1 MSELVEVVNGVVVD
15 ARPLAEIS
23 AEIHAAEGAEVGGF
37 VRVGLLLREVQQSKA
52 YVEEF
57 GTFEGYIEAE
67 FGLGW
72 RQAYYQM
79 DAAELAVELAQIVQ
93 VPSSGVLR
101 EFASVQN
108 QKGLK
113 AAASAFAE
121 VNQQYERERERNPK
135 LRLTA
140 KYART
145 ALIQLRLKPG
155 PANGGPSNRGI
166 KAGFIFDSYKR
177 VSGQLAKWIESE
189 VNDNPPSVELRGMMA
204 READLLQAAADACR
218 AIADGGKPN
227 HEAIGAAIQRSDDKL
242 MGIAQPLEL
251 AA

>member
-1 MSELVEVVNGVVVD
+1 MSELVEVVDGVVVD

-37 VRVGLLLREVQQSKA
+37 VRVGLLLREVQQSRA

-57 GTFEGYIEAE
+57 GTFEDYVEAE
-67 FGLGW
+67 FGIVR
-72 RQAYYQM
+72 RQAYIQM
-79 DAAELAVELAQIVQ
+79 DAAELAVQCEQIAHI
-93 VPSSGVLR
+93 PSAGVLR

-121 VNQQYERERERNPK
+121 VHQQYERERERNPK

-145 ALIQLRLKPG
+145 ALILLRLKPG

-166 KAGFIFDSYKR
+166 KAGFIFESYKR

>member
-23 AEIHAAEGAEVGGF
+23 AQIHAVEWAEARGF

-52 YVEEF
+52 YLEEF
-57 GTFEGYIEAE
+57 GTFEDYVEAE
-67 FGLGW
+67 FGIV
-72 RQAYYQM
+72 RRHAYSQM
-79 DAAELAVELAQIVQ
+79 DAAELAVECEPMAHIASVR
-93 VPSSGVLR
+93 VLR

-108 QKGLK
+108 QKGLE

-121 VNQQYERERERNPK
+121 VYQQYERESQHNPK

-145 ALIQLRLKPG
+145 ALIQLRLKSG

-166 KAGFIFDSYKR
+166 KAGFIFESYKR
-177 VSGQLAKWIESE
+177 NSKQLVRWVESE
-189 VNDNPPSVELRGMMA
+189 VNDNPPSAELRGMMA
-204 READLLQAAADACR
+204 RQADLLQAAADACR
-218 AIADGGKPN
+218 AIADGSKPN

-242 MGIAQPLEL
+242 KGFDEPLQL

>member
-1 MSELVEVVNGVVVD
+1 MSELVEVVNGIVVD

-52 YVEEF
+52 YVGEF
-57 GTFEGYIEAE
+57 GTFEDYIDTE
-67 FGLGW
+67 FGMHHAN
-72 RQAYYQM
+72 AYFQM
-79 DAAELAVELAQIVQ
+79 DAADLAVECLPMVDI
-93 VPSSGVLR
+93 PNLRVLR

-113 AAASAFAE
+113 AAASAVAE
-121 VNQQYERERERNPK
+121 VYQQYERERERNPK

-155 PANGGPSNRGI
+155 PSNRGI

-177 VSGQLAKWIESE
+177 VSGQLVKWIESE

>member
-1 MSELVEVVNGVVVD
+1 MSELVEVVNGVVVSERSFD
-15 ARPLAEIS
+15 EMVADLER
-23 AEIHAAEGAEVGGF
+23 AAMAGF
-37 VRVGLLLREVQQSKA
+37 VGQGKLLREIQQSKK
-52 YVEEF
+52 YKEQYSTFEEF
-57 GTFEGYIEAE
+57 VEADQ
-67 FGLGW
+67 GMA
-72 RQAYYQM
+72 RRTAYHLM
-79 DAAELAVELAQIVQ
+79 DAADLFDDCALLGHKLTVQ
-93 VPSSGVLR
+93 VLK
-101 EFASVQN
+101 EFASIQN
-108 QKGLK
+108 QKGK
-113 AAASAFAE
+113 GAAVSAYTE
-121 VNQQYERERERNPK
+121 VHQQYERERERNPK

-145 ALIQLRLKPG
+145 ALIQLRLKAG

-166 KAGFIFDSYKR
+166 KAGFIFESYKR
-177 VSGQLAKWIESE
+177 VSGQLVKWIESE
-189 VNDNPPSVELRGMMA
+189 VNDLPPSVELRGMMA

>member
-23 AEIHAAEGAEVGGF
+23 AEIHAAEGVEVGGF

-52 YVEEF
+52 YVGEF
-57 GTFEGYIEAE
+57 GTFEDYIEAE
-67 FGLGW
+67 FGIN
-72 RQAYYQM
+72 RDHAYKQM
-79 DAAELAVELAQIVQ
+79 DASELYGECILVGYI
-93 VPSSGVLR
+93 PSVSVLR
-101 EFASVQN
+101 EFASIQN
-108 QKGLK
+108 QTGLK
-113 AAASAFAE
+113 AAAGAFRE
-121 VNQQYERERERNPK
+121 VHQQYERESERNPK

-166 KAGFIFDSYKR
+166 KAGFIFESYKR

-242 MGIAQPLEL
+242 MGIARPLEL